1 MKISMRILVPVLIIK
16 LCFLFYI
23 IQYQGTFSDN
33 NFVDRFTT
41 NDYSS
46 LLGPVNNLIQTGNY
60 ELIKYSGIPYTER
73 LPGYMFPFVLFRFFF

>member
-1 MKISMRILVPVLIIK
+1 MKISMRILVPVLIMK
-16 LCFLFYI
+16 LCFLFYAV
-23 IQYQGTFSDN
+23 QYQGTFSDN

-60 ELIKYSGIPYTER
+60 ELIKYSEFLIQKDF
-73 LPGYMFPFVLFRFFF
+73 LVICFHLFYLDFF